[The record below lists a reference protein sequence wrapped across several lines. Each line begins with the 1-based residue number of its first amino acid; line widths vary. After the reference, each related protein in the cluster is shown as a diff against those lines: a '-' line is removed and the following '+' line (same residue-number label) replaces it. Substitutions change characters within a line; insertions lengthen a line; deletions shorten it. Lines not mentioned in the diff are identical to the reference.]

1 MKINVPPVVK
11 TYLRAAAA
19 AAAALFIADA
29 NRPLK
34 DYLIAGMAA
43 VVGPVFK
50 AIDPSE
56 KDFGKGS
63 K

>member
-1 MKINVPPVVK
+1 MNINVPPVVK

-34 DYLIAGMAA
+34 DYLIAGIAA
-43 VVGPVFK
+43 VVGPIFK
-50 AIDPSE
+50 AMDPHE
-56 KDFGKGS
+56 PEFGNCS
-63 K
+63 N

>member
-1 MKINVPPVVK
+1 MNINVPPVVK

-34 DYLIAGMAA
+34 DYLIAGLAA
-43 VVGPVFK
+43 VVGPIIK
-50 AIDPSE
+50 AMDPKESE
-56 KDFGKGS
+56 FGKGS
-63 K
+63 N

>member
-43 VVGPVFK
+43 VVGPIFK

>member
-1 MKINVPPVVK
+1 MNINVPPVVK

-34 DYLIAGMAA
+34 DYLIAGIAA
-43 VVGPVFK
+43 VVGPIFK
-50 AIDPSE
+50 AMDPKE
-56 KDFGKGS
+56 TQFGRGS
-63 K
+63 N

>member
-1 MKINVPPVVK
+1 MNIIVPPVIK

-34 DYLIAGMAA
+34 DYLIAGIAA
-43 VVGPVFK
+43 VVGPIFK
-50 AIDPSE
+50 AMDPKE
-56 KDFGKGS
+56 TEFGIGS